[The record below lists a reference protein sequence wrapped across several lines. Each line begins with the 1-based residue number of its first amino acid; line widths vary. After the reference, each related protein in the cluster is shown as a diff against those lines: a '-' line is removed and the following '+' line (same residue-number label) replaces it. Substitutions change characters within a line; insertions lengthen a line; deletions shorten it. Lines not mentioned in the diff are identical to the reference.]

1 VRKTIN
7 LTDRVSRRLA
17 EAFLPHVVLP
27 LVREGIITEKHLADS
42 KLLVRTLIG
51 NIRKATGKMQ
61 WCIAIEASFLN
72 QSILFWRQGERL
84 MAVVLYATAVEQYM
98 NQLFQLILSAQ
109 GWKSSQITCLLRE
122 VGTDAKLGWMFE
134 AFTKRRFPHPLAQR
148 LRAVFSI
155 RNAIVHFKGEVGHPD
170 RKDDSHSKVEA
181 QMRGLRR
188 MSISRDFRLLEDA
201 FVGALL
207 SVDPDRVLASRAVK
221 AIRAAR
227 NERTRA

>member
-1 VRKTIN
+1 MDAV
-7 LTDRVSRRLA
+7 
-17 EAFLPHVVLP
+17 LPHVVLP
-27 LVREGIITEKHLADS
+27 LVRERIITEKHLDDP
-42 KLLVRTLIG
+42 KLLVRTLKE
-51 NIRKATGKMQ
+51 NIRKATRKMQ
-61 WCIAIEASFLN
+61 WCIAVEAEFLN

-98 NQLFQLILSAQ
+98 NQLFQLIISAQ

-134 AFTKRRFPHPLAQR
+134 AFTKRSFPHPLAQR

-155 RNAIVHFKGEVGHPD
+155 RNAIVHFKGEGGHPD
-170 RKDDSHSKVEA
+170 REGDSHSKVEA

-201 FVGALL
+201 FVDALL
-207 SVDPDRVLASRAVK
+207 SIDPDRVLVSRAVK
-221 AIRAAR
+221 AIKAAR
-227 NERTRA
+227 SERARA